1 MSNSTIPLLVIAGV
15 GIYLYT
21 TQHAQPNTEILKDPL
36 IQGETTD
43 INKHQLP
50 IEQPIVLLPP
60 IQSQQGFIVNMP
72 HNSLKDKP
80 YIVHSDIYGF
90 HDVRKELPAPTKA
103 YPQPIKLSRY

>member
-43 INKHQLP
+43 INKPQLP
-50 IEQPIVLLPP
+50 IEHPIVLPP
-60 IQSQQGFIVNMP
+60 EKKEKGFIVNMP
-72 HNSLKDKP
+72 HQPPEHP

-90 HDVRKELPAPTKA
+90 HDVRKQLPAPTRA

>member
-60 IQSQQGFIVNMP
+60 IPSHKQGFIVNMP
-72 HNSLKDKP
+72 HQPPEHP
-80 YIVHSDIYGF
+80 YMVYSDIYGWR
-90 HDVRKELPAPTKA
+90 DVRKELPTPTRA

>member
-50 IEQPIVLLPP
+50 IEHPIVLLPP
-60 IQSQQGFIVNMP
+60 EKKEKGSHQP
-72 HNSLKDKP
+72 PEHP

-90 HDVRKELPAPTKA
+90 HDVRKQLPAPTRA